1 MILIYIIVVVLFVDV
16 LYILV
21 DANNIIQF
29 AEKELQNQDARK
41 GETLKPKKR
50 SKTQKMRSYLL
61 GISLYS
67 SFLLIFIYM
76 GIFRYHACVVQ
87 AGEGIPCFRLH
98 RLQFERV
105 RTSMYHHFS
114 HIHFA
119 SFLFILV
126 K

>member
-1 MILIYIIVVVLFVDV
+1 MFICDLIYIVIAAVVVLFVDV

-29 AEKELQNQDARK
+29 TEKELQNQDARK

-67 SFLLIFIYM
+67 SLLL
-76 GIFRYHACVVQ
+76 YHYLY
-87 AGEGIPCFRLH
+87 GNI
-98 RLQFERV
+98 
-105 RTSMYHHFS
+105 
-114 HIHFA
+114 
-119 SFLFILV
+119 
-126 K
+126 